1 MTSLGFLGLG
11 RMGAAIAGR
20 LAAADAPL
28 TVWNRSRSAA
38 ADDLVDRGATLA
50 ATPAQALA
58 APVSFSMLADDAAVD
73 GVLSSANLSGANL
86 DDADAPRIHVNMA
99 SISAAMADTLAA
111 RFADAGMIYISAPVL
126 GRPEVAAQGKLNVLT
141 AGPSDALDVVDPY
154 LAHCSVR
161 RWRFG
166 DRPRQANAV
175 KVAVNF
181 MILQS
186 LESLGESISLVEAQ
200 DVDARQFVD
209 LISSSLFGG
218 VVHSGYGSIV
228 AERRYTPPGFTLAL
242 GLKDL
247 GLAEQLAAE
256 GRVDVPMAAVLRDRF
271 ETALA
276 DPDLA
281 DLDWSAVAEVSRRS
295 VGRA

>member
-1 MTSLGFLGLG
+1 MTTLGFLGLG

-20 LAAADAPL
+20 LVAADVPL
-28 TVWNRSRSAA
+28 IVWNRSSAA
-38 ADDLVDRGATLA
+38 AEQDLVAAGATRA
-50 ATPAQALA
+50 ASAADALA

-73 GVLSSANLSGANL
+73 SVLSAENLGRT
-86 DDADAPRIHVNMA
+86 DEPRIHVNMA

-111 RFADAGMIYISAPVL
+111 RFADAGMLYVSAPVL
-126 GRPEVAAQGKLNVLT
+126 GRPEVAAQGKLNVLL
-141 AGPSDALDVVDPY
+141 AGPAEALDVVDPY

-166 DRPRQANAV
+166 DTPRQANAV

-186 LESLGESISLVEAQ
+186 LESLGESIALVESQ
-200 DVDARQFVD
+200 DVEAGQFVE
-209 LISSSLFGG
+209 LIGASLFGG
-218 VVHSGYGSIV
+218 VVHTGYGAII
-228 AERRYTPPGFTLAL
+228 AERRYTPPGFTVAL

-256 GRVDVPMAAVLRDRF
+256 GPVDVPMAAVLRDRF

-276 DPDLA
+276 DPELA
-281 DLDWSAVAEVSRRS
+281 DLDWSAIAELSRRS

>member
-1 MTSLGFLGLG
+1 MTHVGFIGIG

-20 LAAADAPL
+20 LAAAGVPL

-38 ADDLVDRGATLA
+38 EHQLVDAGATRA
-50 ATPAQALA
+50 ASAADALA

-73 GVLSSANLSGANL
+73 TVLSTENLGRS
-86 DDADAPRIHVNMA
+86 DAPRIHVNMA
-99 SISAAMADTLAA
+99 SISAAMADILAA
-111 RFADAGMIYISAPVL
+111 RFADAGVRYVSAPVL
-126 GRPEVAAQGKLNVLT
+126 GRPEVAAQGKLNVLL
-141 AGPSDALDVVDPY
+141 AGPAEALDVVDPY

-166 DRPRQANAV
+166 DTPRQANAV
-175 KVAVNF
+175 KIAVNF

-186 LESLGESISLVEAQ
+186 LESLGESIALVESQ
-200 DVDARQFVD
+200 DVDATQFVE
-209 LISSSLFGG
+209 LIGASLFGG
-218 VVHSGYGSIV
+218 AVHTGYGSII
-228 AERRYTPPGFTLAL
+228 AERRYSPPGFTVSL
-242 GLKDL
+242 GRKDL

-276 DPDLA
+276 DPELA

-295 VGRA
+295 VGGA